1 MSAVGSA
8 NSADTTPAMRIDA
21 AEQREREQEVAAEP
35 DEGLLA
41 DRDQA
46 GIACE
51 QVPAL
56 RQRQHVKQEDQVLN
70 QVAAGEDRKQHQDQQ
85 NDTSGKRGGA

>member
-1 MSAVGSA
+1 MGMASK
-8 NSADTTPAMRIDA
+8 RIDA

-35 DEGLLA
+35 DKGLLA

-56 RQRQHVKQEDQVLN
+56 RERQHVEQEDQVLN

-85 NDTSGKRGGA
+85 NDTGGKRGGA

>member
-1 MSAVGSA
+1 
-8 NSADTTPAMRIDA
+8 
-21 AEQREREQEVAAEP
+21 
-35 DEGLLA
+35 LA

-56 RQRQHVKQEDQVLN
+56 RERQHVEQEDQVLN

-85 NDTSGKRGGA
+85 NDTGGKRGGA

>member
-8 NSADTTPAMRIDA
+8 NSADDNARDRNGEQRIDA

-46 GIACE
+46 GIARE

-56 RQRQHVKQEDQVLN
+56 RQRQHVEQEDQVLN
-70 QVAAGEDRKQHQDQQ
+70 QVAAGEDREQHQ
-85 NDTSGKRGGA
+85 RPAE